1 MKVLFDVFELDRGH
15 GNSLGIFRYA
25 QELFQGLQAHASPEF
40 ELVLAGHGG
49 NAADFPVTTPHA
61 RVLQVADH
69 YPRHAQRLRWRVLGA
84 RQAMAR
90 SGAQLY
96 FSPKGFLPWL
106 GARRSVIVVHDL
118 IPLWY
123 AEAHPQHFRGPQRWL
138 VNHGLRTAC
147 RRADELITISA
158 ASAVDIARRTGRTR
172 HVHVIHNGLA
182 PVAEPAVASEAPRGD
197 YLFSVG
203 SALPHKN
210 LAGVLA
216 AYRAYRQLSERPLP
230 LVICGAPDTGEPFVT
245 SVRGLGEQAL
255 QAHYRGAAA
264 FVFLS
269 RAEGFG
275 FPPLEAMQHGVPVVC
290 SDIPALREV
299 TQGKALLVNPDDSRQ
314 AAEALLRATTP
325 GEARERLREEG
336 QVTAAQYRWEHC
348 ARQVFDVLRATA
360 LR

>member
-1 MKVLFDVFELDRGH
+1 MKVLFDAFELDHGH

-25 QELFQGLQAHASPEF
+25 QQLFKGLQAHTSPDF
-40 ELVLAGHGG
+40 ELVLAGHRG
-49 NAADFPVTTPHA
+49 NAADFPVVAQHA
-61 RVLQVADH
+61 QAMQLADH
-69 YPRHAQRLRWRVLGA
+69 YPRHAQRLWWRLQGA

-90 SGAQLY
+90 CGAQLY

-123 AEAHPQHFRGPQRWL
+123 AETHPSHFRGPQRWL
-138 VNHGLRTAC
+138 VNRGLRTAC

-158 ASAVDIARRTGRTR
+158 ASAADIARRTGRTR

-182 PVAEPAVASEAPRGD
+182 PVPQAEAADGPAEG

-216 AYRAYRQLSERPLP
+216 AYRAYRQLSDRPLP
-230 LVICGAPDTGEPFVT
+230 LIICGAPDTGEPFVT
-245 SVRGLGEQAL
+245 CMRGLSDAAL
-255 QAHYRGAAA
+255 QAYYRGATA
-264 FVFLS
+264 FLFLS

-299 TQGKALLVNPDDSRQ
+299 THGKALLVDPDDSRQ
-314 AAEALLRATTP
+314 VAKALLRATTP
-325 GEARERLREEG
+325 GDARERLREQG
-336 QVTAAQYRWEHC
+336 QATAAQYRWERC
-348 ARQVFDVLRATA
+348 ARQVFDVLTATPFK
-360 LR
+360 